1 MLGTDSERK
10 FTKRG
15 QQLVELFK
23 ERIVYLDGAMGTMIQ
38 RYKLEESDFR
48 DQSLASATKDLK
60 GNNDLLSI
68 TRPKIIEEIHRAFFI
83 AGSDIVETNTF
94 SATTIAQAD
103 YGLEDRARDIN
114 LESAKLARRVADEIE
129 IELDRPA
136 FVAGALGPTNR
147 TASISPDVNRPEF
160 RGVTYEELKQA
171 YSEQVDALVEGGVDL
186 LIPETTFDTLNL
198 KAALHAIEDF
208 FDGREERLPVI
219 ISVTIT
225 DQSGRTLSGQT
236 VEAFWNSIRHT
247 KPLCVGLNCALGADL
262 MRPFLEKLSRVADCY
277 THVYPNAGLP
287 NPLSETGYDETP
299 EITGNAI
306 GGFAKDGLVNMV
318 GGCCGTTPEHIASV
332 VDECRR
338 FKSREIPTVNPGQ
351 RLSGLEA
358 LNIVQGEAPFVMVG
372 ERTNVTG
379 SPRFKKLIKKDDF
392 NAALAIAQ
400 SQVGKGAHVID
411 VNFDEG
417 MLDGE
422 SCMKHFLN
430 LIASEPDISR
440 VPIMIDSS
448 KWSVIETGLQCV
460 QGKCIVNSISLKGG
474 EEEFK
479 SQARLVKRYGAAVVV
494 MAFDESGQADSKE
507 GKVSIAERS
516 FKILVDE
523 VGLDPSDIIFDL
535 NILTVATGM
544 EEHNNYAVN
553 FIEAV
558 REVKT
563 RCPGALTSGG
573 LSNVSFSFRGNNP
586 VREAMH
592 AVFLHHAIEAGL
604 DMAIVNPG
612 LLMEYEDVDPK
623 LKTLVEDV
631 VLNRNDEATER
642 LIEFAEKI
650 KSGEASI
657 GSGTPEERI
666 HQAMLKGMDTLR
678 DLFQRATKEQNPE
691 LIESF
696 LAGRVG
702 AIPADSG
709 QKKSDDSINDWRSG
723 SVEERLGHALVKGI
737 TTHVESDTEEARL
750 KYGRP
755 LDIIEGPL
763 MDGMKVVGDLF
774 GAGKMFL
781 PQVVKSAR
789 VMKRAVA
796 YLTPFMEAEK
806 NGNEK
811 SSAGKFLI
819 ATVKGD
825 VHDIGKN
832 IVAVV
837 LACNNFEVKDLG
849 VMVSCENILEEAK
862 EWGADIVGLSGLIT
876 PSLDE
881 MIHVAKTMQEQGFK
895 QPLLVGGA
903 TTSKAHTAIKISPNY
918 DQPTVR
924 VGDASL
930 VTGVCSSLL
939 NPKKRDA
946 FVQELEKEDELQRQR
961 FESRQKKT
969 DFLGIDEA
977 RARRFPFDWE
987 SAKIIR
993 PKALGLTVEESV
1005 PLSELVEYF
1014 DWSPFF
1020 WTWELKGK
1028 HPQIFDH
1035 KTFGEQAKELHGEAK
1050 RLLETIVG
1058 DQVFRARSV
1067 VGLWPCNSR
1076 GDDIE
1081 LYADEHERKRIGTLH
1096 CLRQQKRKNKSDTY
1110 MSLSDYVAPVDSQR
1124 LDFCGGFVCAISGVD
1139 EFAKSY
1145 EEQSDDY
1152 SSIMIK
1158 ALGDRFAEALA
1169 ERTHRKVRTELWGYD
1184 ANETLSND
1192 ELIEEK
1198 YRGIRPAA
1206 GYPSAP
1212 DHTEK
1217 ATLWEVL
1224 DAESNTGARLTENF
1238 AMMPGS
1244 SVSGFYFA
1252 HPNIKYFNI
1261 GEIDRDQ
1268 MEDYASRKGISVVEA
1283 EKWLAPIKGY

>member
-1 MLGTDSERK
+1 
-10 FTKRG
+10 
-15 QQLVELFK
+15 
-23 ERIVYLDGAMGTMIQ
+23 MGTMIQ
-38 RYKLEESDFR
+38 RHKLEESDFR
-48 DQSLASATKDLK
+48 DSSLESAAKDLK

-68 TRPKIIEEIHRAFFI
+68 TRPEIIEEIHRQFFL

-94 SATTIAQAD
+94 SATTIAQVD
-103 YGLEDRARDIN
+103 YGLEDRVRDIN
-114 LESAKLARRVADEIE
+114 LESAKLARRVADSIE
-129 IELDRPA
+129 AKLDRPA

-160 RGVTYEELKQA
+160 RGVTYEELRQA
-171 YSEQVDALVEGGVDL
+171 YFEQVEALVEGGVDL

-208 FDGREERLPVI
+208 FDDRDERLPVI
-219 ISVTIT
+219 ISATIT

-236 VEAFWNSIRHT
+236 IEAFWNSVRHA

-262 MRPFLEKLSRVADCY
+262 MRPFLEQLSSVADCY
-277 THVYPNAGLP
+277 TCAYPNAGLP

-299 EITGNAI
+299 EITGGTI
-306 GGFAKDGLVNMV
+306 GKFAGDGLVNLV
-318 GGCCGTTPEHIASV
+318 GGCCGTTPEHISSMIK
-332 VDECRR
+332 ECGR
-338 FKSREIPTVNPGQ
+338 FEPREIPSVKQGQ
-351 RLSGLEA
+351 RLSGLEP
-358 LNIVQGEAPFVMVG
+358 LNIVQGDSPFIMVG

-392 NAALAIAQ
+392 NSALAIAQ
-400 SQVGKGAHVID
+400 SQVDKGAQVID

-422 SCMKHFLN
+422 TCMRHFLN

-448 KWSVIETGLQCV
+448 KWSVIESGLQCV
-460 QGKCIVNSISLKGG
+460 QGKCIVNSISLKEG

-479 SQARLVKRYGAAVVV
+479 SQARLVKRYGAAMIV
-494 MAFDESGQADSKE
+494 MAFDEKGQADTKE
-507 GKVSIAERS
+507 GKISIAERS
-516 FKILVDE
+516 YRILVDD
-523 VGLDPSDIIFDL
+523 VGFDPSDIVFDL

-558 REVKT
+558 REVKA

-592 AVFLHHAIEAGL
+592 AVFLYHAIEAGM

-612 LLMEYEDVDPK
+612 LLMEYEDIDPN
-623 LKTLVEDV
+623 LKTLTEDV
-631 VLNRNDEATER
+631 VLNRNPEATEK

-650 KSGEASI
+650 RSGEASLYAGTPDERIQKAIDREI
-657 GSGTPEERI
+657 GSTRSDSSKGKSKETER
-666 HQAMLKGMDTLR
+666 
-678 DLFQRATKEQNPE
+678 
-691 LIESF
+691 
-696 LAGRVG
+696 
-702 AIPADSG
+702 
-709 QKKSDDSINDWRSG
+709 DWRDG
-723 SVEERLGHALVKGI
+723 SVEERLGYALVKGI
-737 TTHVESDTEEARL
+737 TAHVESDVEEARV
-750 KYGRP
+750 KYDRP

-789 VMKRAVA
+789 VMKKAVG

-806 NGNEK
+806 K
-811 SSAGKFLI
+811 SSQSSSAGKFLI

-849 VMVSCENILEEAK
+849 VMVSCEKILEEAK
-862 EWGADIVGLSGLIT
+862 EWGADIIGLSGLIT

-895 QPLLVGGA
+895 QPLLIGGA
-903 TTSKAHTAIKISPNY
+903 TTSNAHTAIKISPNY
-918 DQPTVR
+918 NQPTVR

-939 NPKKRDA
+939 NSKKRKA
-946 FVQELEKEDELQRQR
+946 FVEELEKENEAQRRR
-961 FESRQKKT
+961 FEARQNKT
-969 DFLGIDEA
+969 EFLSIGEA
-977 RARRFPFDWE
+977 RERRFPFDWD

-993 PKALGLTVEESV
+993 PNSLGITVEDDVS
-1005 PLSELVEYF
+1005 LYELVEYF

-1020 WTWELKGK
+1020 WTWDLKGK

-1035 KTFGEQAKELHGEAK
+1035 ETYGPQAKELHGEAK
-1050 RLLETIVG
+1050 RLLDIIIE
-1058 DQVFRARSV
+1058 DKLFRARSV

-1076 GDDIE
+1076 GDDID
-1081 LYADEHERKRIGTLH
+1081 LYGDEDSRSPSGTLH
-1096 CLRQQKRKNKSDTY
+1096 CLRQQKRKEKSDTY
-1110 MSLSDYVAPVDSQR
+1110 MSLSDYVAPLDSRR
-1124 LDFCGGFVCAISGVD
+1124 LDYCGGFVCAISGVD
-1139 EFAKSY
+1139 EFAKKY
-1145 EEQSDDY
+1145 EKQADDY
-1152 SSIMIK
+1152 TSIMIK

-1169 ERTHRKVRTELWGYD
+1169 ERTHRKVRAKLWGYD
-1184 ANETLSND
+1184 ASEKLSNA

-1206 GYPSAP
+1206 GYPVAP
-1212 DHTEK
+1212 DHSEK
-1217 ATLWEVL
+1217 STLWKL
-1224 DAESNTGARLTENF
+1224 LNAEENTGARLTENF

-1252 HPNIKYFNI
+1252 HPNVKYFNI
-1261 GEIDRDQ
+1261 GMIDRDQ
-1268 MEDYASRKGISVVEA
+1268 MEDYASRKGISVKEA
-1283 EKWLAPIKGY
+1283 EKWLAPNKGY

>member
-1 MLGTDSERK
+1 M
-10 FTKRG
+10 
-15 QQLVELFK
+15 
-23 ERIVYLDGAMGTMIQ
+23 
-38 RYKLEESDFR
+38 
-48 DQSLASATKDLK
+48 
-60 GNNDLLSI
+60 
-68 TRPKIIEEIHRAFFI
+68 
-83 AGSDIVETNTF
+83 
-94 SATTIAQAD
+94 
-103 YGLEDRARDIN
+103 
-114 LESAKLARRVADEIE
+114 
-129 IELDRPA
+129 
-136 FVAGALGPTNR
+136 
-147 TASISPDVNRPEF
+147 
-160 RGVTYEELKQA
+160 TYEELRQA
-171 YSEQVDALVEGGVDL
+171 YFEQVEALVEGGVDL

-208 FDGREERLPVI
+208 FDDRDERLPVI
-219 ISVTIT
+219 ISATIT

-236 VEAFWNSIRHT
+236 VEAFWNSVRHA

-262 MRPFLEKLSRVADCY
+262 MRPFLEQLSSVADCY

-299 EITGNAI
+299 EITGGAI
-306 GGFAKDGLVNMV
+306 GKFAEDGLVNLV
-318 GGCCGTTPEHIASV
+318 GGCCGTTPEHISSV
-332 VDECRR
+332 IKECGR
-338 FKSREIPTVNPGQ
+338 FEPREIPSVEQGQ
-351 RLSGLEA
+351 RLSGLEP
-358 LNIVQGEAPFVMVG
+358 LNIVQGESPFIMVG

-400 SQVGKGAHVID
+400 SQVDKGAQVID

-422 SCMKHFLN
+422 TCMRHFLN

-448 KWSVIETGLQCV
+448 KWSVLESGLQSV
-460 QGKCIVNSISLKGG
+460 QGKCIVNSISLKEG
-474 EEEFK
+474 EKAFK
-479 SQARLVKRYGAAVVV
+479 SQARLVKRYGAAVIV
-494 MAFDESGQADSKE
+494 MAFDEKGQADTKE
-507 GKVSIAERS
+507 GKISIAERS
-516 FKILVDE
+516 YQILVDD
-523 VGLDPSDIIFDL
+523 VGFDPSDIVFDL

-558 REVKT
+558 REVKA

-592 AVFLHHAIEAGL
+592 AVFLHHAIEAGM

-612 LLMEYEDVDPK
+612 LLMEYEDIDPK

-631 VLNRNDEATER
+631 VLNRNSEATEK

-650 KSGEASI
+650 KSGEASL
-657 GSGTPEERI
+657 GAGTPDERI
-666 HQAMLKGMDTLR
+666 QKAMDRGMDRLKE
-678 DLFQRATKEQNPE
+678 LFKRATEQQNPE
-691 LIESF
+691 IIESF
-696 LAGRVG
+696 LAGGIG
-702 AIPADSG
+702 ATLSDSS
-709 QKKSDDSINDWRSG
+709 KCKSKETEKDWRDG

-737 TTHVESDTEEARL
+737 TTHVEADTEEARI
-750 KYGRP
+750 KYDRP

-789 VMKRAVA
+789 VMKKAVA
-796 YLTPFMEAEK
+796 YLTPFMEVEK
-806 NGNEK
+806 SSSQS

-849 VMVSCENILEEAK
+849 VMVSCEKILEEAK
-862 EWGADIVGLSGLIT
+862 EWGADIIGLSGLIT

-881 MIHVAKTMQEQGFK
+881 MIHVAKTMQEQDFK
-895 QPLLVGGA
+895 QPLLIGGA
-903 TTSKAHTAIKISPNY
+903 TTSNVHTAIKISPNY

-939 NPKKRDA
+939 NPKKRKA
-946 FVQELEKEDELQRQR
+946 FVEELEKENEAQRRR
-961 FESRQKKT
+961 FEARQNKT
-969 DFLGIDEA
+969 EFLSIGEA
-977 RARRFPFDWE
+977 RELRFPFDWDT
-987 SAKIIR
+987 AKIIR
-993 PKALGLTVEESV
+993 PNSLGVTVEDAV
-1005 PLSELVEYF
+1005 PLDELVEYF

-1035 KTFGEQAKELHGEAK
+1035 ETYGPQARELHGEAK
-1050 RLLETIVG
+1050 RLLDMIIE
-1058 DQVFRARSV
+1058 DNLFRARSV
-1067 VGLWPCNSR
+1067 AGLWPCNSR
-1076 GDDIE
+1076 GDDID
-1081 LYADEHERKRIGTLH
+1081 LYGDEDSRSPLGTLH
-1096 CLRQQKRKNKSDTY
+1096 CLRQQKRKEKSDTY
-1110 MSLSDYVAPVDSQR
+1110 MSLSDYVAPLDSRR
-1124 LDFCGGFVCAISGVD
+1124 LDYCGGFVCAISGVD
-1139 EFAKSY
+1139 GFAKKY
-1145 EEQSDDY
+1145 ENQADDY

-1169 ERTHRKVRTELWGYD
+1169 ERTHRKVRAELWGYD
-1184 ANETLSND
+1184 ASEKLSNT

-1206 GYPSAP
+1206 GYPAAP
-1212 DHTEK
+1212 DHSEK
-1217 ATLWEVL
+1217 STLWKVL
-1224 DAESNTGARLTENF
+1224 SAEENTGARLTENF

-1252 HPNIKYFNI
+1252 HPNVKYFNI
-1261 GEIDRDQ
+1261 GMIDRDQ
-1268 MEDYASRKGISVVEA
+1268 MEDYASRKGISIEEA
-1283 EKWLAPIKGY
+1283 EKWLAPNKGY